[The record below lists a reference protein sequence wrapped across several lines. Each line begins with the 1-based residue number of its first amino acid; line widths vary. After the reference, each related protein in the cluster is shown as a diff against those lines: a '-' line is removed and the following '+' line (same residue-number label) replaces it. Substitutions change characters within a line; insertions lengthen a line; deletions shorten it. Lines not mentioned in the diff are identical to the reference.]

1 LDLERDYGTL
11 LEKSRFEGLKYVPQL
26 VDLLKKRRVPTTIF
40 VQGQIFETNPLDIE
54 ILSSLDVEFG
64 LHSYSHPPTK
74 EINTIYEVKKSRET
88 FIKFFGTE
96 PYGYRFPNGVF
107 GKNAYDTLAENGL
120 MYDSSVFPS
129 MRPGEFNNLALPVS
143 PYILND
149 SGIIEFPFTVFSNIV
164 RIPIA
169 LSYIKL
175 LGKPYYYLL
184 KKSQL
189 PPLII
194 FDFHMHDLF
203 YLASYSDI
211 QVECLPYIYRK
222 IYNKIYMCPQINGF
236 DILNNL
242 ISIFEKKGYRFAK
255 LIDIYNTI
263 IEG

>member
-11 LEKSRFEGLKYVPQL
+11 LEKSSFEGLKYVPQL
-26 VDLLKKRRVPTTIF
+26 VDLFKKRGVPITIF
-40 VQGQIFETNPLDIE
+40 VQGEIFETNPLDIE

-74 EINTIYEVKKSRET
+74 DINAVYEVKKSKEAFMR
-88 FIKFFGTE
+88 FFGKE

-107 GKNAYDTLAENGL
+107 GKDAYDTLAENGL
-120 MYDSSVFPS
+120 KYDSSVFPS

-149 SGIIEFPFTVFSNIV
+149 SSIIEFPFTVFSNMV

-184 KKSQL
+184 RKSQL
-189 PPLII
+189 PQLII

-203 YLASYSDI
+203 HLASYSDI
-211 QVECLPYIYRK
+211 QVESLPYMQRHIYNRIYRHSR
-222 IYNKIYMCPQINGF
+222 INGF
-236 DILNNL
+236 EILNNL
-242 ISIFEKKGYRFAK
+242 ISLFENKGYKFAK
-255 LIDIYNTI
+255 LIDIYNTLI
-263 IEG
+263 KG